1 MKLNLNQII
10 VGAHL
15 ITKPTAHMGFVLE
28 ATCSE
33 QDGSRWQNI
42 YAKIPLQLCDE
53 LSDRKLVDEADTQIK

>member
-53 LSDRKLVDEADTQIK
+53 LS